1 MRRALLT
8 AGALLVLLPGPASAV
23 EFSGTLTTLAGTGV
37 ASALDGP
44 GSTATFSSPR
54 GLARADDGTVYVGD
68 YGSNR
73 VRRIAT
79 DGTVSTVA
87 GDGTAGMSPD
97 GTLAVNARV
106 SGPYGVALSPD
117 GSTLYLTQW
126 PSGVIR
132 SIGLGPGGTINTI
145 GDVGGTGNANHL
157 TTAPNGDLYVPL
169 NVGNSVVRYVAG
181 VGGIVTPGTPSTVVA
196 GGASGFGGDGGP
208 AVGAGLSGAYAVAVN
223 PDGSFAVLQM
233 SQHVMR
239 MVATDG
245 TISTL
250 AGNGSTTCAGR
261 TWLCGDGDLAAFAQL
276 TYPSGVAADGSG
288 GYFVSDYNLNRVRHI
303 DAAQRITTV
312 VGTGGTCTAAALCGD
327 NGPARSGV
335 LNEPFGL
342 AYNPATGVL
351 LVADAS
357 SNRIRA
363 FTPDPID
370 SGQPGPGGPSGATG
384 PAGPSGPNGANGAP
398 GAQGANGADGTPG
411 PSGNAG
417 ANGADGRAGR
427 DGADGAAGSAG
438 RAGLSR
444 LASPLLVAFADDR
457 FAFRRRVGVRVRY
470 FATGPAAVTATLT
483 RNGRRVRTIRRS
495 HKTDTRATF
504 SFGARLARG
513 SYRLTVTATRGKAR
527 AADRATVVVR

>member
-1 MRRALLT
+1 MRRALLI
-8 AGALLVLLPGPASAV
+8 AVALVTVSPGPASAV
-23 EFSGTLTTLAGTGV
+23 QLSGTLNTLAGTGV
-37 ASALDGP
+37 ASSLNGP
-44 GSTATFSSPR
+44 AGAATFSSPR
-54 GLARADDGTVYVGD
+54 GLALAGDGTVYVGD
-68 YGSNR
+68 YGSHR
-73 VRRIAT
+73 VRKIAP
-79 DGTVSTVA
+79 DGTVTTVA
-87 GDGTAGMSPD
+87 GDGIAGMSPD

-106 SGPYGVALSPD
+106 TGPYGVALSPD
-117 GSTLYLTQW
+117 DSTLYLSQW

-157 TTAPNGDLYVPL
+157 TTALNGDLYVPL
-169 NVGNSVVRYVAG
+169 YVGNSVVRYAAG
-181 VGGIVTPGTPSTVVA
+181 VGGIVTPGTPSAVVA
-196 GGASGFGGDGGP
+196 GGASGFGGDGGS
-208 AVGAGLSGAYAVAVN
+208 AVGAGLSGAYDVAVN

-245 TISTL
+245 TISTT

-276 TYPSGVAADGSG
+276 VYPSGVAADGSG

-303 DAAQRITTV
+303 DAAKRITTV
-312 VGTGGTCTAAALCGD
+312 VGTGGTCTATALCGD

-370 SGQPGPGGPSGATG
+370 SGQPGPAGPSGPTG

-398 GAQGANGADGTPG
+398 GAQGANGTDGAPGSNGGRGAD
-411 PSGNAG
+411 
-417 ANGADGRAGR
+417 GADGRAGR
-427 DGADGAAGSAG
+427 DGVDGARGPAG
-438 RAGLSR
+438 RPGVAR
-444 LASPLLVAFADDR
+444 LASPLLVAFPDDR
-457 FAFRRRVGVRVRY
+457 FTFRRRTAIRLRY
-470 FATGPAAVTATLT
+470 FATGPATVTATLT
-483 RNGRRVRTIRRS
+483 HSGRRVRRIERS
-495 HKTDTRATF
+495 FRANARATL
-504 SFGARLARG
+504 SFGRLARG
-513 SYRLTVTATRGKAR
+513 SYRLTIVAVRGRAR
-527 AADRATVVVR
+527 AVDRAMIVVR